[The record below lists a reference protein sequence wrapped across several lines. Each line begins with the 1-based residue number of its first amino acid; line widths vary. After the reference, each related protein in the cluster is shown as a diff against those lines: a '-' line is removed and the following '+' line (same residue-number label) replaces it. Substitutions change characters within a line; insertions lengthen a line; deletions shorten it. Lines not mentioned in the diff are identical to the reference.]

1 MAGFC
6 YKYFSMHKQVQ
17 VVLAAMP
24 WIETNSP
31 LMAPAVLKSCL
42 TTHNISSVAM
52 DLNREFIDLVETHPL
67 KNQLQ
72 QFLLYETMTE
82 DLVPEVSAIFDQL
95 AARILEHNPEWAAL
109 SLLTYLCQNATKWLC
124 VALKSQQPNLKIV
137 IGGPGCFSSL
147 KGNDSFAM
155 QLKSNQVID
164 AYVVGDG
171 EQAIIQV
178 IRGNDYPGVNNSQWK
193 EIQNLDELPFPD
205 FDDYQWHRYQ
215 EKKLAIWGSRGC
227 VRECTFC
234 DIHEHWEKFNWRSA
248 ENIFQEM
255 VFQHKKYGINQF
267 HFADSLV
274 NGNQKEYR
282 KLIKLLAEFN
292 QSLPVEQ
299 RIRWGGFFI
308 FRQQEQMRD
317 EDWKLTADS
326 GVQVLVVG
334 VESFVEHIRYHVKK
348 KFSNQD
354 LDYGLEMCKKYNINV
369 VLLAIVGYATETH
382 DDHLEQ
388 LRWLETHTHFAN
400 TPIKSI
406 EFGQGLAILP
416 GTWLAKN
423 SKSLGIQILDDNVY
437 QNWTGSLINSTPEIR
452 DQRLREIKE
461 HATQLGFGLLKA
473 TNNHKI
479 IHDYL
484 AKKSN

>member
-1 MAGFC
+1 M
-6 YKYFSMHKQVQ
+6 YKQVR

-24 WIETNSP
+24 WVETNSP
-31 LMAPAVLKSCL
+31 LMAPAVLKSSL
-42 TTHNISSVAM
+42 TAHNISSVAL
-52 DLNREFIDLVETHPL
+52 DLNREFIDLVDDHPL
-67 KNQLQ
+67 KYQIQ
-72 QFLLYETMTE
+72 QFLIYETITE
-82 DLVPEVSAIFDQL
+82 DIILEVRAIFDHL
-95 AARILEHNPEWAAL
+95 ATCILKHNPEWVAL
-109 SLLTYLCQNATKWLC
+109 SLLTYMCQNATKWLC
-124 VALKSQQPNLKIV
+124 VALKSQQPDLKIV

-147 KGNDSFAM
+147 KGNDSFAV
-155 QLKSNQVID
+155 QLKSCCVID

-171 EQAIIQV
+171 EHAIVQV
-178 IRGNDYPGVNNSQWK
+178 IRGNEYPGVNNSDWK
-193 EIQNLDELPFPD
+193 EIQNLDDLPFPD

-255 VFQHKKYGINQF
+255 MHQHAKYGINQF

-282 KLIKLLAEFN
+282 KLITLLAEFN
-292 QSLPVEQ
+292 HNRSEDQQ
-299 RIRWGGFFI
+299 IRWGGFFI

-326 GVQVLVVG
+326 GARILVVG

-354 LDYGLEMCKKYNINV
+354 LDYGLDMCKKYNINV
-369 VLLAIVGYATETH
+369 SLLAIVGYATETH
-382 DDHLEQ
+382 QDHLEQ
-388 LRWLETHTHFAN
+388 LCWLEEHTHFAN

-416 GTWLAKN
+416 GTWLEKN
-423 SKSLGIQILDDNVY
+423 SKSLGIQILDDNMY
-437 QNWTGSLINSTPEIR
+437 QNWIGSLINSTPEIR
-452 DQRLREIKE
+452 EQRLREIKE
-461 HATQLGFGLLKA
+461 HATQLGFELSTA

-484 AKKSN
+484 TKKSN